1 MLTIE
6 REAEQLGGAYVRVF
20 YVDDVRVA
28 TIAKATRCQC
38 GCSARGGWFV
48 KDRYEYN
55 SSDPHWIDAV
65 AYTDS
70 GERKAYE
77 TLSEAS
83 DAVRH
88 AYAAPTNRYT
98 ELSAT
103 QQAHVDR
110 YINALASGG
119 QTAVTQHVKAFAEE
133 ARTALTRLETATD
146 NIRTE
151 SYPHVEDEIFDGSM
165 MAEVLTD
172 AQNTCGKVRHA
183 LAMIV
188 DSTVRLTH

>member
-1 MLTIE
+1 MLTIQ
-6 REAEQLGGAYVRVF
+6 RETEKRGGAYVQGIF
-20 YVDDVRVA
+20 VDGVRVA
-28 TIAKATRCQC
+28 KIVKWGRNT
-38 GCSARGGWFV
+38 GWLV
-48 KDRYEYN
+48 QDYEHT
-55 SSDPHWIDAV
+55 SSDPHYLDAV
-65 AYTDS
+65 AYTAV

-151 SYPHVEDEIFDGSM
+151 SYPHVEDEIFDGSV